1 MSDHTWCLGIRMC
14 RDKISCPPPQLN
26 GGCIETAVDN
36 NLIGLHL
43 PRTVTAWALVVYKTA
58 IDCTTHDL
66 SIGSR
71 RVRRGDRRSWGACY
85 TAECGVVGR

>member
-1 MSDHTWCLGIRMC
+1 MSDHTWCLGIRVC

-43 PRTVTAWALVVYKTA
+43 PRSHGLGPSLY
-58 IDCTTHDL
+58 I
-66 SIGSR
+66 
-71 RVRRGDRRSWGACY
+71 
-85 TAECGVVGR
+85 